1 MFFECWKTFM
11 LPMQFF
17 IHSLLHPS
25 LVAVNGNEKKRA
37 RTSTAERAQLYPRVS
52 YSFYMRD
59 TNKYNWRER
68 EGEKY
73 FMYETGFSCCV
84 LFYYYYLHSLSTHT
98 FCLLLLYCLWYCLLR
113 DLWVFQTGRGKI
125 VCFHFLLPVNF
136 KKVHFVFGLEMS
148 CRNESNLE

>member
-59 TNKYNWRER
+59 TNNYNWRER
-68 EGEKY
+68 GRKILY
-73 FMYETGFSCCV
+73 V
-84 LFYYYYLHSLSTHT
+84 WDRLFLLCT
-98 FCLLLLYCLWYCLLR
+98 FLLLLSALSEHTYILFTSVILFVVLFIEGFVSFPNWERQNCL
-113 DLWVFQTGRGKI
+113 FSFFAAGE
-125 VCFHFLLPVNF
+125 F
-136 KKVHFVFGLEMS
+136 
-148 CRNESNLE
+148 

>member
-68 EGEKY
+68 GREILY
-73 FMYETGFSCCV
+73 V
-84 LFYYYYLHSLSTHT
+84 WDRLFLLCT
-98 FCLLLLYCLWYCLLR
+98 FLLLLSALSEHKYILFTSVILFVVLFIEGFVSFPTSERQNCL
-113 DLWVFQTGRGKI
+113 FSFFAAGE
-125 VCFHFLLPVNF
+125 F
-136 KKVHFVFGLEMS
+136 
-148 CRNESNLE
+148 